1 MSAEHA
7 AEGFEALT
15 DAEPAYSLAHRYYS
29 GEAPEVFASRTLARL
44 VRKTGDK
51 FKMNVIKAVPD
62 AVADRLEVLSMT
74 VQPAAGEQPVNT
86 PSGAS
91 ISSPAQARLDRIIEA
106 NGLDSEVPKWLHRA
120 AEYGDAF
127 VIVWEGEEDNDEPVV
142 NYVDPSRLRIV
153 YDTDNPRVK
162 KYAVHSWKVKNPLG
176 DAAER
181 WRVNLLYSDR
191 IERWETKPG
200 TKPEDPAAW
209 VESLAE
215 DDDPDSWVEE
225 NPYGEV
231 PVFHLRNDTPYG
243 YPEHLNGYGAQD
255 AVNKIVIA
263 HMTTVDFHLAPQR
276 YALVENDDDEDAD
289 EFDIGDEFDETD
301 EAESVEEREARK
313 GIRSGAGEL
322 WWLKGVKSVGQF
334 DPANSE
340 TFTKPATFYLGLM
353 AQMTTTP
360 FHILDE
366 SGDEPSGE
374 SRRRKEGPLV
384 KKVRDRMKMYAPE
397 MGRLLAFAL
406 RVAGLDGRT
415 VEVKFAPPEVVSD
428 AEGWATIKA
437 KIEAGVPVRTALL
450 EAGYTTDQVN
460 EWFPEGE
467 ENSFRVADLLAVSDV
482 LQKLGAAVAMN
493 IITAEEARALLPEGV
508 FPEGAPAPAAP
519 PAPASPPSP
528 EE

>member
-7 AEGFEALT
+7 AEGFTALT
-15 DAEPAYSLAHRYYS
+15 DAEPSYSEAHRYYT
-29 GEAPEVFASRTLARL
+29 GEVPEVFASRTLARL
-44 VRKTGDK
+44 VRKTGDR

-62 AVADRLEVLSMT
+62 AVADRLDVLSMN
-74 VQPAAGEQPVNT
+74 VVPAAGEQTINT
-86 PSGAS
+86 PSGGTVT
-91 ISSPAQARLDRIIEA
+91 SPAQARLGRIIEA
-106 NGLDSEVPKWLHRA
+106 NGLDSEIPKWLHRA
-120 AEYGDAF
+120 SEYGDAF
-127 VIVWEGEEDNDEPVV
+127 VIVWEGEEEGDEPVV
-142 NYVDPSRLRIV
+142 NYVDPARLRVV

-162 KYAVHSWKVKNPLG
+162 RYAVHSWKVKNPLG

-181 WRVNLLYSDR
+181 WRVNLLYPDR

-200 TKPEDPAAW
+200 AKPENPESW
-209 VESLAE
+209 VESPADPE
-215 DDDPDSWVEE
+215 DEDSWIEE

-243 YPEHLNGYGAQD
+243 FPEHRNGYGAQD

-276 YALVENDDDEDAD
+276 YALVENDEDEDDD
-289 EFDIGDEFDETD
+289 EFDLDAEFDDSEEPT
-301 EAESVEEREARK
+301 SVEEREARK

-334 DPANSE
+334 NPAE
-340 TFTKPATFYLGLM
+340 AKTFTEPALFYLGLM

-360 FHILDE
+360 FHVLDQ

-384 KKVRDRMKMYAPE
+384 KKVKDRAKMYGPE
-397 MGRLLAFAL
+397 LGRLLSFAL
-406 RVAGLDGRT
+406 RVAGLEGRR
-415 VEVKFAPPEVVSD
+415 VEVTFAPPEVVSD

-450 EAGYTTDQVN
+450 EAGYTSEQVD

-467 ENSFRVADLLAVSDV
+467 ENAFRVADLVAVADV

-493 IITAEEARALLPEGV
+493 IISAEEARALLPEGV
-508 FPEGAPAPAAP
+508 FPEGAPAPPGPPPAP
-519 PAPASPPSP
+519 PALP